1 MNEDKPQSPKGK
13 LKQRLLLDEEYR
25 VLSSLG
31 TGGMAEVYRA
41 EQVSLNR
48 TVAIKKLK
56 SSLGQNPE
64 MLERFYREG
73 KSTANLQHEN
83 IVQVYQ
89 MGKAG
94 EEYYIVMEYVE
105 GKDLKSILKVSGPIS
120 WQIAGLIIQE
130 VAKGLGFA
138 HQRGYIHRDIKPG
151 NIMVSQRGEVKIM
164 DFGIVRRIDSE
175 LTKTGAFLGTPSYMS
190 PEQLKGENITPGSDL
205 FSLGVVFYEIL
216 AGEKPFR
223 AETEPS
229 LIHKIVNEKPKSIR
243 KLNPGVPWRM
253 ARIIKRLLNKNPKK
267 RFESAEELAK
277 ALEKMLG
284 RAIISR
290 AEAEI
295 AVYLAGIGELGQE
308 EKTRRVKDY
317 AGKESEELVQ
327 VEPLKKGRKTSR
339 KTQASKAQSSLRVKS
354 EQNSIEEAK
363 WMLKTII
370 LMAVSLGLILIIYF
384 LNASGVISKLIKL
397 FRHYF

>member
-1 MNEDKPQSPKGK
+1 LNEDKPQSPKGK

>member
-1 MNEDKPQSPKGK
+1 MNQDKTQSPKGK
-13 LKQRLLLDEEYR
+13 LKQRLLLDEEYK

-31 TGGMAEVYRA
+31 TGGMAEVYKA

-56 SSLGQNPE
+56 SSLSQNPE

-94 EEYYIVMEYVE
+94 EEHYIVMEYVE
-105 GKDLKSILKVSGPIS
+105 GKDLKSILKASATIP
-120 WQIAGLIIQE
+120 WQIAGLIIRE
-130 VAKGLGFA
+130 VAKGLAFA

-190 PEQLKGENITPGSDL
+190 PEQLKGESITPGSDL

-223 AETEPS
+223 AESEAS

-243 KLNPGVPWRM
+243 KLNPEVPWRM

-267 RFESAEELAK
+267 RFESAEELAQ
-277 ALEKMLG
+277 ALEKLLG
-284 RAIISR
+284 KTIIAR

-295 AVYLAGIGELGQE
+295 ASYLAGIDDWAQE
-308 EKTRRVKDY
+308 EKTRQVKDY

-327 VEPLKKGRKTSR
+327 VEPFKKGRKTSR
-339 KTQASKAQSSLRVKS
+339 GIQASKAQSSLRAKS
-354 EQNSIEEAK
+354 GQNSIEEAK
-363 WMLKTII
+363 WMFKTII
-370 LMAVSLGLILIIYF
+370 LMAISLGLILIIYF